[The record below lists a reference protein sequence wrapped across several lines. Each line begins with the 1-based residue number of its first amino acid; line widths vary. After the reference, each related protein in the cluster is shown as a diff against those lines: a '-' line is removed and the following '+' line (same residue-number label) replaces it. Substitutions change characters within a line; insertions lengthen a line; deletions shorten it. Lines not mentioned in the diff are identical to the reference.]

1 MQLTIDGEVA
11 SEGVGEA
18 CLGPPARTP
27 ALWLARTMATRGTPM
42 RAGDVIMSGALGR
55 MAPIAA
61 GQRSEVTIEGL
72 GSVRAIISP
81 EETP

>member
-1 MQLTIDGEVA
+1 MTSCPKA
-11 SEGVGEA
+11 SAKRASGIRLNA
-18 CLGPPARTP
+18 

-61 GQRSEVTIEGL
+61 GQRSEVNIEGL
-72 GSVRAIISP
+72 GSVRAIISA
-81 EETP
+81 EETA